1 MKRKGFFKSIADGL
15 SRSKRESSTDFDDT
29 DRYEDKYDEDY
40 DDEDYDDEDYDDEY
54 DESLDIYTAEELWI
68 GSGKDEDYM
77 FGYSESDFD
86 DLD

>member
-15 SRSKRESSTDFDDT
+15 SRSKRDSSTDFNNT
-29 DRYEDKYDEDY
+29 HRYEDKY
-40 DDEDYDDEDYDDEY
+40 DEDYDDEDYDDEY
-54 DESLDIYTAEELWI
+54 DESLDIYTAEELWM

>member
-40 DDEDYDDEDYDDEY
+40 DDEY
-54 DESLDIYTAEELWI
+54 DESLDIYTAEELWM